1 MFFIYGILTNI
12 LFLLSPIIFVFRI
25 LKKKEDINRF
35 QEKYCFYSRK
45 NFQKTIW
52 FHAVSVGELMSIV
65 PIVNKLEKNKK
76 IKKIIITSSTISS
89 SKIFKKQKFKK
100 TIHKF
105 FPLDTNFL
113 TKKFIN
119 FWKPEVAIFVDSEIW
134 PNMIKNLEKH
144 QIPIILLNARFTR
157 SSFKKWLIVKSF
169 AKEIFGKITIALPQN
184 KETKKY
190 LKILGIKKIIPAGNI
205 KYYGEKFLLGKK
217 NIELFRKLKK
227 FKVLCAGS
235 THDTEEILISKLHI
249 ELKKYL
255 PNLLTVIIP
264 RHINRSENII
274 NDLDKFKLN
283 VVKHSTKQKISK
295 KTDIYLVDTFGETKN
310 FYNLSNIAFL
320 GGSIVNH
327 GGQNPLEAA
336 RLGNYIINGPNI
348 GNFTEIYDYLKIN
361 KISYTTSKILK
372 MRDIVLSK
380 INKKLPFNKRKKIF
394 DNGNKI
400 LDKNVNIIEKY
411 IQ

>member
-12 LFLLSPIIFVFRI
+12 LFLLSPLIFLFRI

-35 QEKYCFYSRK
+35 QEKYCIYSKK
-45 NFQKTIW
+45 NTQKTIW
-52 FHAVSVGELMSIV
+52 FHAVSVGELMSIIPV
-65 PIVNKLEKNKK
+65 INKLEKNKK
-76 IKKIIITSSTISS
+76 VKKIIITSSTISS
-89 SKIFKKQKFKK
+89 AKIFKRQKFQK

-119 FWKPEVAIFVDSEIW
+119 TWKPEVAIFVDSEIW
-134 PNMIKNLEKH
+134 PNMIKNLNKN
-144 QIPIILLNARFTR
+144 QIPIILLNARFTK
-157 SSFKKWLIVKSF
+157 SSFEKWLIIKSF
-169 AKEIFGKITIALPQN
+169 AEEIFSKISIALPQN
-184 KETKKY
+184 TETKKY
-190 LKILGIKKIIPAGNI
+190 LKILGIKKIISAGNI
-205 KYYGEKFLLGKK
+205 KYYGEKVLLNKK
-217 NIELFRKLKK
+217 NSELLKQFKK

-235 THDTEEILISKLHI
+235 THNTEEILISKLHI
-249 ELKKYL
+249 KLKKSL
-255 PNLLTVIIP
+255 PNLLTIIIP

-274 NDLDKFKLN
+274 NDLNKFKLN
-283 VVKHSTKQKISK
+283 VVKHSSKQKISE
-295 KTDIYLVDTFGETKN
+295 KTDIFLVDTFGETKN

-348 GNFTEIYDYLKIN
+348 GNFKEIYDYLKIN
-361 KISYTTSKILK
+361 KISYTTSNILK

-400 LDKNVNIIEKY
+400 LDNNIRIIEKY
-411 IQ
+411 I